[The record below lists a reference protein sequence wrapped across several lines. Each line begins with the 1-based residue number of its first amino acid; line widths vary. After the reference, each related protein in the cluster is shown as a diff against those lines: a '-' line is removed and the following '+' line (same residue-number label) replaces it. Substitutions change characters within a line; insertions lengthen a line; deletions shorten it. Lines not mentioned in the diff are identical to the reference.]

1 LTLLVKR
8 YNAIRIMKT
17 ALPLLT
23 FCAVLGILSG
33 LALDT
38 FKNILFTFPGLFVLI
53 PVMIG
58 MGGNL
63 GAILSSRITSA
74 LHLGVISLTPTDP
87 VLRSNVLGVSIVG
100 VLSFFAIGILGHLF
114 CVLMGFES
122 VGLIKMVLI
131 SSISGVLLILIVII
145 TTVLAAFLSYK
156 KGIDPDDTTI
166 PIVTSVCDVFGIL
179 ILFVVIMAVL

>member
-1 LTLLVKR
+1 LALQVRR

-17 ALPLLT
+17 ALPVLT

-38 FKNILFTFPGLFVLI
+38 FKNILFTFPGLFVLV
-53 PVMIG
+53 PVTIG

-63 GAILSSRITSA
+63 GAILGSRITSA

-87 VLRSNVLGVSIVG
+87 VLRNNVLGISIVG
-100 VLSFFAIGILGHLF
+100 VLSFFVIGILGYLF

-122 VGLIKMVLI
+122 VGLVKMVLI

-166 PIVTSVCDVFGIL
+166 PIVTSICDVFGVL
-179 ILFVVIMAVL
+179 ILFIVTMAVL